1 MTFAMWIKMI
11 WVAWMGGGGNEM
23 RNLKRV
29 RVFALCI
36 GFFLSVADFKP
47 IVAGA
52 QSLPKVTIG
61 YPARSIASIQLFIAQ
76 EKGFFREEGVDAQ
89 LNQVRADAAMAAV
102 LTGELF
108 AYDSVGTSVRAFQNG
123 APVKILAVNLQ
134 SPLFWLV
141 TRPELKSFS
150 ELKGKVMGTTSFG
163 GVQHLAGLRML
174 RRGGLNP
181 DQDVTV
187 VLAGDTTTQLQSIV
201 NGAIQIAVLSPP
213 TVILARDKFKLN
225 VLANALDEFPSF
237 FQSGF
242 AVADKRLSNQK
253 DLVRRVL
260 RARAKANRVFF
271 EAENDASEII
281 ARVLKVGLPVARESY
296 RLSLNAFS
304 TNGIVSQKQIE
315 EFLKTDAELA
325 KIPDPLRATAAFD
338 FSLQREVNSELGI
351 K

>member
-1 MTFAMWIKMI
+1 MT
-11 WVAWMGGGGNEM
+11 
-23 RNLKRV
+23 NLKRV

-36 GFFLSVADFKP
+36 GFILSAAGLKP
-47 IVAGA
+47 ILARA
-52 QSLPKVTIG
+52 QSLPKVIIG

-76 EKGFFREEGVDAQ
+76 EKGFFREEGVDVQ

-150 ELKGKVMGTTSFG
+150 DLKGKVMGTTSFG

-181 DQDVTV
+181 NQDVAV

-201 NGAIQIAVLSPP
+201 NGAIQIAVLMFSPTHWMSSQAFSKAALRLP
-213 TVILARDKFKLN
+213 IRASRIKKIGSSAFFARGPRQTGFSSKLK
-225 VLANALDEFPSF
+225 LP
-237 FQSGF
+237 
-242 AVADKRLSNQK
+242 
-253 DLVRRVL
+253 
-260 RARAKANRVFF
+260 RAKSSPRF
-271 EAENDASEII
+271 
-281 ARVLKVGLPVARESY
+281 
-296 RLSLNAFS
+296 
-304 TNGIVSQKQIE
+304 
-315 EFLKTDAELA
+315 
-325 KIPDPLRATAAFD
+325 
-338 FSLQREVNSELGI
+338 
-351 K
+351 